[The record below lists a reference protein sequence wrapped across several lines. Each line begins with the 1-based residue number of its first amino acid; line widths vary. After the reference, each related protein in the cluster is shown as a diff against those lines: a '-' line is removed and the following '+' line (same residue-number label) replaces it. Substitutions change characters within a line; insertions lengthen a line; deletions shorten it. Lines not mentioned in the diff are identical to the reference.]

1 MHFKKEISLK
11 EFLKFLAPSVL
22 VMIFISTYVIIDGFF
37 ISRYVGSEAL
47 AAVNL
52 IIPVNSVIFSI
63 GLMFAAGGGALTSI
77 KLGENDKKTASRY
90 FSNLLVVAIGF
101 GVIATIVSIF
111 FRANILGF
119 LGVNSSLWN
128 YANIYSLFTFI
139 TFPFLIGKII
149 FAGFLRAEGNPKAAL
164 ILAIVGGVANIIM
177 DYIFIVLL
185 DMGVAGAGLATM
197 LGYVVSLIY
206 GARYFSSPKSTF
218 RFGFHKID
226 RKFLSSVIFNG
237 SSEMVSELAIGFTVL
252 VFNLLCLKYAGNN
265 GVAAISVILYINLL
279 VGNSFY
285 GFAMGTAPLIS
296 YYYGKKDTKTLRN
309 VRRYAL
315 NSMLIASPVIVAFI
329 FFSKSLLVSIFF
341 DASNPAFNLA
351 VNGLSV
357 FAFGFLLT
365 GYNMFGSSMFTAL
378 SNGKIS
384 AFISFTKSFVV
395 FAAIA
400 YLLPLIMGVEGIWLI
415 MPVVELTIAFLV
427 FYLTREQRMRKY
439 YIATAL

>member
-1 MHFKKEISLK
+1 
-11 EFLKFLAPSVL
+11 
-22 VMIFISTYVIIDGFF
+22 
-37 ISRYVGSEAL
+37 
-47 AAVNL
+47 
-52 IIPVNSVIFSI
+52 
-63 GLMFAAGGGALTSI
+63 
-77 KLGENDKKTASRY
+77 
-90 FSNLLVVAIGF
+90 
-101 GVIATIVSIF
+101 
-111 FRANILGF
+111 
-119 LGVNSSLWN
+119 
-128 YANIYSLFTFI
+128 
-139 TFPFLIGKII
+139 
-149 FAGFLRAEGNPKAAL
+149 
-164 ILAIVGGVANIIM
+164 
-177 DYIFIVLL
+177 
-185 DMGVAGAGLATM
+185 
-197 LGYVVSLIY
+197 
-206 GARYFSSPKSTF
+206 
-218 RFGFHKID
+218 
-226 RKFLSSVIFNG
+226 
-237 SSEMVSELAIGFTVL
+237 
-252 VFNLLCLKYAGNN
+252 
-265 GVAAISVILYINLL
+265 L

-296 YYYGKKDTKTLRN
+296 YYYGKKDIKTLRN